1 MILPK
6 PVSRLLLLL
15 VLFGTALVSEAII
28 IRHDVGSGDYLVKQI
43 DYPAVFFLELQGGRR
58 VCVATVI
65 HRRWAITAAHCSE
78 ETMLGE
84 TVAQGRRFGV
94 RVGDRVREI
103 DFVATHPDYD
113 QNSAADVDLA
123 LLRFVEESAVPRP
136 LPLYSERNEMGQ
148 VARLLGWGYFGLG
161 TTGRQYDD
169 GRLRLAENRITET
182 ARRLRLVFDDP
193 REPGSDSL
201 ALEGTLGLG
210 DSGGPA
216 LLETRAGLALAGV
229 AIGEVRDATYSEE
242 TQGRYGA
249 VAVYERISQ
258 HLDWIEA
265 IVGSP
270 LPFDS

>member
-1 MILPK
+1 MNVLK
-6 PVSRLLLLL
+6 PCSRLLLL
-15 VLFGTALVSEAII
+15 VLLGTALASEAII
-28 IRHDVGSGDYLVKQI
+28 IRHDVGSGAYLVSQV

-65 HRRWAITAAHCSE
+65 HPRWAITAAHCSE

-84 TVAQGRRFGV
+84 TLAQGRRFGV
-94 RVGDRVREI
+94 NVANRVREI

-113 QNSAADVDLA
+113 QNSATDVDLA
-123 LLRFVEESAVPRP
+123 LLRFTEESAVPRP
-136 LPLYSERNEMGQ
+136 LPLYGERNERGQ

-169 GRLRLAENRITET
+169 GRLRLAENRVTES

-193 REPGSDSL
+193 REPGNDSL

-216 LLETRAGLALAGV
+216 LLDTGAGLALAGV

-249 VAVYERISQ
+249 VAVYERISE
-258 HLDWIEA
+258 HLEWIEA

>member
-1 MILPK
+1 MTIPGSW
-6 PVSRLLLLL
+6 SRLLLLAL
-15 VLFGTALVSEAII
+15 LGTSLGSEAII
-28 IRHDVGSGDYLVKQI
+28 IRHDVGSDDYLVSPV
-43 DYPAVFFLELQGGRR
+43 DYPAVFYLERQGNRR

-84 TVAQGRRFGV
+84 TLAQGRRFGV
-94 RVGDRVREI
+94 TVANKVREI
-103 DFVATHPDYD
+103 DFVAVHPDYD
-113 QNSAADVDLA
+113 QSSSSDVDLA
-123 LLRFVEESAVPRP
+123 LLRFREESAVPRP
-136 LPLYSERNEMGQ
+136 LPLFAGQDEMGQ

-169 GRLRLAENRITET
+169 GRLRLAENRVAES

-193 REPGSDSL
+193 RQPGSDSL

-216 LLETRAGLALAGV
+216 LIDTPLGLALAGV
-229 AIGEVRDATYSEE
+229 AIGEVREPDYSEE

-258 HLDWIEA
+258 HLEWIA
-265 IVGSP
+265 TIVGSP
-270 LPFDS
+270 VPFDS